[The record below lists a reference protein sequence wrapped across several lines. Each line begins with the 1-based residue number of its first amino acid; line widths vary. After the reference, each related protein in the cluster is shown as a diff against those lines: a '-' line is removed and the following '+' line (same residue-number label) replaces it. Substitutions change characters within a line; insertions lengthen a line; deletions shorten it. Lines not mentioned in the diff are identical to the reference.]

1 MTNHVILNNVEHKN
15 LKLIT
20 ERSAE
25 LGDNMMAAPLFPREF
40 RSAQIDYPI
49 FFHKHPKTD
58 MYSAFA
64 IFGFEEG
71 ENLFLE
77 GNRWNASYMPYL
89 VEKGPF
95 LIAFQQRSDGE
106 QNMVISIDLDH
117 PRVSETA
124 GEALFLPHGG
134 NTKLLERMSSILREI
149 HDAQGETE
157 AFVDAMLAHDLLEPF
172 RLEIELD
179 SGAKHRLEGFHSIN
193 EEKLTELDGETLA
206 DLSRKFHL
214 QAAYMVVASL
224 SNIRKLIEQRNR
236 QL

>member
-15 LKLIT
+15 LKVIT

-49 FFHKHPKTD
+49 FFHKDAKTGN
-58 MYSAFA
+58 YGAFA
-64 IFGFEEG
+64 IFGLQEG

-77 GNRWNASYMPYL
+77 GNRWNASYLPYL

-95 LIAFQQRSDGE
+95 LIAFQQRPDGE
-106 QNMVISIDLDH
+106 QDMVISIDLDD
-117 PRVSETA
+117 PRVSETE

-134 NTKLLERMSSILREI
+134 NSKLLERMSSILRAI
-149 HDAQGETE
+149 HEAQGETE

-172 RLEIELD
+172 RIEIELD
-179 SGAKHRLEGFHSIN
+179 NGAKHRLEGFHSIN
-193 EEKLTELDGETLA
+193 EEKLTQLDGEALA
-206 DLSRKFHL
+206 ELSRKYHL
-214 QAAYMVVASL
+214 QAAYMVVASM
-224 SNIRKLIEQRNR
+224 SNIRKLIEKRNQR
-236 QL
+236 L